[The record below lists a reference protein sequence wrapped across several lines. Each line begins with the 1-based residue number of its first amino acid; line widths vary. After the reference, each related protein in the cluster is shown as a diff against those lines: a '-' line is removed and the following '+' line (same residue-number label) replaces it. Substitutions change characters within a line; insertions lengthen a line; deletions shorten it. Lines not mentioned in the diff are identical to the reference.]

1 MNVLRGSV
9 GAGKGDDA
17 SAVAILLGAVP
28 VRGQQNWKDG
38 YKLANISYMGY
49 ESRWFKG
56 VKGKLSKHQGEGL
69 ARTNTTT
76 FPSHRELDMTSHTMS
91 HEGQM

>member
-1 MNVLRGSV
+1 MLRGSV

-49 ESRWFKG
+49 ESRCFKG
-56 VKGKLSKHQGEGL
+56 VRGSCQ
-69 ARTNTTT
+69 
-76 FPSHRELDMTSHTMS
+76 SIRER
-91 HEGQM
+91 GPG